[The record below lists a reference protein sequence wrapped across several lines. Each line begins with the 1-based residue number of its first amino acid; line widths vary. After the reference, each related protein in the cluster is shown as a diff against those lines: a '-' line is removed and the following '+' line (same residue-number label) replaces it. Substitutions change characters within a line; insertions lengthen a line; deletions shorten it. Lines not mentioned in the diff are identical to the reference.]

1 MEERKIRRYGIM
13 PAIHRHDDS
22 RACGATTV
30 ASQDTVFAD
39 SKAVAVDTDP
49 NSHGGGAINASGTNK
64 VYIGGKLVSNV
75 GDPASGDGL
84 CPPLGGAH
92 CGPSTTTGLVSV
104 QVGEA

>member
-1 MEERKIRRYGIM
+1 M

-22 RACGATTV
+22 RECGATTV

-75 GDPASGDGL
+75 GDPAGTDDARHSGTDTASGL
-84 CPPLGGAH
+84 EN
-92 CGPSTTTGLVSV
+92 VV
-104 QVGEA
+104 VGEA